1 MKTMKKLLSLAIALL
16 LSSYCLAQENEVKRL
31 PEKPHTSNYRDY
43 STTDN
48 GYWTAVELNGGA
60 TAMTGRRNLPF
71 AEGTWVN
78 GYRFNEF
85 LRVGVGFGAKYYF
98 NNDDVRTKSSPWVF
112 PLYADFRGNIISMYN
127 RTVVPYWSADIG
139 SEIRNG
145 FFFSPTIG
153 LRIGEARNAF
163 LIGINYR
170 IGTMDT
176 KKKENEARS
185 MFALKIGYEF

>member
-1 MKTMKKLLSLAIALL
+1 MKRCIFLGIMFATCSC
-16 LSSYCLAQENEVKRL
+16 CLAQDNQVNRL
-31 PEKPHTSNYRDY
+31 PEKPHTSAYRDY
-43 STTDN
+43 STADN
-48 GYWTAVELNGGA
+48 GYWTAVEIDGGA
-60 TAMTGRRNLPF
+60 TAMTSKRNMPF
-71 AEGTWVN
+71 VEGAWVN

-85 LRVGVGFGAKYYF
+85 LRVGIGLGAKYYF
-98 NNDDVRTKSSPWVF
+98 KNDDVRAKSSPWVF
-112 PLYADFRGNIISMYN
+112 PLYADFRGNIVSMYN

-170 IGTMDT
+170 IGAMDT
-176 KKKENEARS
+176 WKKDNEARS
-185 MFALKIGYEF
+185 MFALKLGYEF